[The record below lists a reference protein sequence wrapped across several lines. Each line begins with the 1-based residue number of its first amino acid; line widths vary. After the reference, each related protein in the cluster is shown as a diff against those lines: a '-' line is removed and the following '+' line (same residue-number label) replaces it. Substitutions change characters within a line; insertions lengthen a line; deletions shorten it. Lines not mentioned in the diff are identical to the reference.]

1 MARPIWKGS
10 ISFGLVNIPVHLFT
24 AEKPSEQLHFH
35 LLDKKT
41 HSRIHNQRIN
51 EKGTPVAWE
60 DIQKAYEFEKGKYTV
75 IDPKML
81 EKIVAKNYE
90 TVEISN
96 FVPLNQIDPFLFQT
110 PYYLLPG
117 ESGLKGYALLH
128 DILQR
133 TKKVGVASVVI
144 KTRQHLAIILPV
156 HNLLGL
162 IILRYANE
170 LHEVE
175 DFSESNPLISK
186 KIKISAREIELA
198 EQLVNNM
205 SSKWQPQKFSD
216 KSKELLLKLIKTDI
230 KHGKIITEHPKS
242 TNKKETTP
250 MPDSDK
256 IYDFMELL
264 KKSVIEKEKRKT
276 KHK

>member
-24 AEKPSEQLHFH
+24 AEKPSEQMHFH

-41 HSRIHNQRIN
+41 HGRIHNQRVN
-51 EKGTPVAWE
+51 EKGDPVAWD
-60 DIQKAYEFEKGKYTV
+60 DIQKAYEFEKGKYTIV
-75 IDPKML
+75 DQAML
-81 EKIVAKNYE
+81 EKTAAKNYE

-96 FVPLNQIDPFLFQT
+96 FVPLSQIDPFLFKN

-117 ESGLKGYALLH
+117 ESGLKGYSLLH

-133 TKKVGVASVVI
+133 TKKVGVANVVI

-156 HNLLGL
+156 QNLLGL

-170 LHEVE
+170 LHEID
-175 DFSESNPLISK
+175 DFAEANPLPATK
-186 KIKISAREIELA
+186 LKISARELELA

-205 SSKWQPQKFSD
+205 SSKWQPQKFHD
-216 KSKELLLKLIKTDI
+216 QNKELLLKLIKSNI
-230 KHGKIITEHPKS
+230 KKGKTI
-242 TNKKETTP
+242 TNKKETISAHK
-250 MPDSDK
+250 SDK
-256 IYDFMELL
+256 VYDFMELL
-264 KKSVIEKEKRKT
+264 KKSVAEKEKKRKT
-276 KHK
+276 K

>member
-170 LHEVE
+170 LHAVE

-216 KSKELLLKLIKTDI
+216 KSKELLLKLIKTKI
-230 KHGKIITEHPKS
+230 KHGKTITEHPKS